1 MESSRH
7 VARTGV
13 WSRGPAPGAELR
25 RSSLAEGHGPALH
38 RGLPT
43 DQHAAGKR
51 TETLVGER
59 YPAASSARGRRLFW
73 RARSR
78 CRGPA
83 PGRRPRP
90 SPHAQQEGPGRT
102 ALQTRATSPHCHLP
116 APPTPASTHAGRRL
130 GRLLLRIELG
140 GDLLRN
146 QRLAELHTSGGER
159 RHAGAPGSVSRCNVF
174 SSSST

>member
-13 WSRGPAPGAELR
+13 WSRGPAPGAEEQLSR
-25 RSSLAEGHGPALH
+25 RTRPSPSSGTANGPAR
-38 RGLPT
+38 RGQAHGNVSWGAIPRS
-43 DQHAAGKR
+43 QQ
-51 TETLVGER
+51 
-59 YPAASSARGRRLFW
+59 
-73 RARSR
+73 RARAPPLLACEVTLSR
-78 CRGPA
+78 PCAR
-83 PGRRPRP
+83 RRPRP
-90 SPHAQQEGPGRT
+90 SRHAQQEGPGRT

-174 SSSST
+174 SSSSR